1 MTLIATL
8 WLLCAGI
15 AIALAALELLVA
27 SRLRTW
33 RVHVPFVVM
42 AVVAAAAAVT
52 ELASYNATAV
62 PELGAWLK
70 ATVGFQILWWMACV
84 RFFSDYADIKRRW
97 IPATLIGLLVLSGVI
112 HLVSPAGI
120 THGAAEGL
128 TEVPLPWGESIA
140 LLAGPTHP
148 FGFVAVLTV
157 GALLVGAV
165 ALVGLLVRNRERRK
179 ATRVGV
185 AVFLLV
191 AANVHGFF
199 VDTLV
204 FRSPYLVVPAFLGV
218 LVVVASDLVDAVVR
232 ASHLSREVVANQKR
246 WASLVESVDLA
257 VLGVD
262 TNGRVNLVNPMLE
275 RLIGRQADQV
285 VGQHVSTL
293 ASPDG
298 ASVMDTV
305 VGEVARGG
313 VPPQT
318 EWAVRTS
325 DGVDRTFHWST
336 LRLLDSGG
344 GLQGLLAVGADL
356 TEEQRS
362 RRELSEALAEVT
374 KLRDQLERENL
385 YLQEELRADQKFDEL
400 IGESDALRYV
410 AQKVSQVAESDVP
423 VLLEGETG
431 VGKELVARL
440 IHDRST
446 RGQRAF
452 IRVNCSAIPHGLVES
467 ELFGHERG
475 AFTGAVKRRRGR
487 FELADGGTLLLD
499 EIGELPLEIQPKL
512 LRALQDGEIV
522 SVGSE
527 EPVRVDVRIIA
538 STNRVLTDEVRD
550 GRFREDLYYRLAV
563 FPITIPPLRDRQE
576 DVPQLVSH
584 FAATYA
590 ARQGK
595 RIDQIPPGVMDALV
609 RYAWPGN
616 VRELQN
622 VIERAVL
629 TSQGPELRLAE
640 PLSGAETPGIV
651 AIGRNGPETLEA
663 VERLHILEV
672 LERTQW
678 QVAGAGGAAER
689 LGLKPST
696 LRSRMKKLAIE
707 RTSSR

>member
-499 EIGELPLEIQPKL
+499 EIGELPLEIQ
-512 LRALQDGEIV
+512 
-522 SVGSE
+522 
-527 EPVRVDVRIIA
+527 
-538 STNRVLTDEVRD
+538 LTDEVRD

-651 AIGRNGPETLEA
+651 AIDATIANEEAGYRAHQQPLIPSGPA
-663 VERLHILEV
+663 VGTSPESAFRAARHFAPP
-672 LERTQW
+672 RRCRSPT
-678 QVAGAGGAAER
+678 VA
-689 LGLKPST
+689 L
-696 LRSRMKKLAIE
+696 
-707 RTSSR
+707 